1 MILILHFKQ
10 HCNAMPSGRP
20 TGTHQIA
27 HRTTSRSDNDNI
39 VMRRVE
45 EAHDNDE
52 PYGKSSGENA
62 LDGMSVLAIVGLQN
76 AHTTEG
82 G

>member
-1 MILILHFKQ
+1 
-10 HCNAMPSGRP
+10 
-20 TGTHQIA
+20 
-27 HRTTSRSDNDNI
+27 
-39 VMRRVE
+39 MRRVE